1 MTGGEATVVDEQQWR
16 GTVNGVLYQ
25 TQFAPTLDD
34 DELVATGATQLVEQ
48 PLFEQPPEVTLA
60 ALRAALSSGQP
71 LTGGIPQPHD
81 EASVR
86 TFLTRL
92 ADRLE
97 ATRPWPVQPYPV
109 LSWQDRPEALTAPAV
124 ARISYDWRPAADRLR
139 TNAEQADDRAV
150 VVLEL
155 ATGDVLAVVDDW
167 DLRSGLRDGQSML
180 LSASPDPAG
189 VIEAFKTA
197 TGFTAEEVTPV

>member
-1 MTGGEATVVDEQQWR
+1 VDEQQWR

-25 TQFAPTLDD
+25 SQFAPTLDD
-34 DELVATGATQLVEQ
+34 DELVATGATQLVER
-48 PLFEQPPEVTLA
+48 PLFGQPPEVTLA
-60 ALRAALSSGQP
+60 ALRAALRSGRP

-86 TFLTRL
+86 TFLARL

-97 ATRPWPVQPYPV
+97 ATRPWPVQPYRV
-109 LSWQDRPEALTAPAV
+109 LSWQDRPEVLDAPAV
-124 ARISYDWRPAADRLR
+124 ARVGFDWKPAADRLR

-150 VVLEL
+150 VVVEL
-155 ATGDVLAVVDDW
+155 AGGEVLAIVDDW
-167 DLRSGLRDGQSML
+167 DLRAGLRDGQSVL
-180 LSASPDPAG
+180 LSASDRPDILD
-189 VIEAFKTA
+189 VFRTA

>member
-1 MTGGEATVVDEQQWR
+1 MVDEQQWR

-25 TQFAPTLDD
+25 SQFAPTLDD
-34 DELVATGATQLVEQ
+34 DKLIATGATRLVEQ
-48 PLFEQPPEVTLA
+48 PLFGQPPQVTLA
-60 ALRAALSSGQP
+60 ALRAALGSGQP
-71 LTGGIPQPHD
+71 LTGGGPQPHD

-86 TFLTRL
+86 IFLTRL

-97 ATRPWPVQPYPV
+97 AARPWPVQPYRV
-109 LSWQDRPEALTAPAV
+109 LSWQDRPEALPAPAV

-189 VIEAFKTA
+189 AIEAFKAA